1 MNSRMDKY
9 YKENTLE
16 ESRTTKNRDI
26 YEKVKEEDFDKLSLT
41 SNISILDTDTT
52 NLDIEKLK
60 NLLEERYTKPK
71 RSAPSIDEEETSNK
85 SEEEEDTKE
94 YDLKKVIEDAHK
106 NKDVDY
112 DKERFKKLRD
122 TQYEIL
128 NSLDLNRSD
137 EPVIE
142 ESLTVEEANL
152 MNLIKT
158 VNDNSLKAKQN
169 AEDDLMSSL
178 KGGDD
183 TEVMKPLD
191 FEDDDDEDEEEVH
204 NGKKPTILEELEKTK
219 RLSKTEIQNK
229 MEDLSETNEK
239 NLDNEKAL
247 EETNTFYT
255 GKLKIDESDLDDFSD
270 LQDEIKSGNWL
281 IKGLI
286 ILIVVI
292 IIAVIIFVLNKYLN
306 LGLF

>member
-1 MNSRMDKY
+1 MDKY

-60 NLLEERYTKPK
+60 NLLEEKYTKPK
-71 RSAPSIDEEETSNK
+71 RSAPSMDEEETSTK
-85 SEEEEDTKE
+85 SEDAEDTKE

-204 NGKKPTILEELEKTK
+204 NDKKPTILEELEKTK

-229 MEDLSETNEK
+229 MEDLGETEEK
-239 NLDNEKAL
+239 DSDNEKTL

-255 GKLKIDESDLDDFSD
+255 GKLKINESDLDDFSD

>member
-1 MNSRMDKY
+1 MDKY

-71 RSAPSIDEEETSNK
+71 RSAPSIDEEEISTK

-158 VNDNSLKAKQN
+158 VNDNSLKAKKN

-229 MEDLSETNEK
+229 MEDLGETEEK
-239 NLDNEKAL
+239 DSDNDKTL

-255 GKLKIDESDLDDFSD
+255 GKLKINESDLDDFSD

>member
-1 MNSRMDKY
+1 MDKY

-71 RSAPSIDEEETSNK
+71 RSAPSMDEEETSTK
-85 SEEEEDTKE
+85 SEDDEDTKE

-204 NGKKPTILEELEKTK
+204 NDKKPTILEELEKTK

-229 MEDLSETNEK
+229 MEDLGETEEK
-239 NLDNEKAL
+239 DSDNEKTL

-255 GKLKIDESDLDDFSD
+255 GKLKINESDLDDFSD